1 MDMLEQTYML
11 ALIESQL
18 PVLKINTILFIWCKK
33 MGRTLEEFFEA
44 EPCVWSEACHLEEKY
59 VQKLQQAK
67 EKLTAQAFLLEQLQ
81 HDNISMLTLLD
92 PDYPRLLKQLRNAK
106 QKQDIEQL
114 PPALFYAGNLDIL
127 SRQTIALIGSRNA
140 SATSLAFT
148 RATAAY
154 LASHKTNVISGFARG
169 VDKTAYEG
177 AASTE
182 YGCTTIVLAHGIR
195 KLSKVQMRDLQPR
208 IEAGNV
214 LLLSQFHPN
223 DAWTVGR
230 AMERNKIVV
239 GLAQIVIVA
248 EADSKGGTWDG
259 AKKALQ
265 QQRQL
270 YVRDAQDDDTL
281 PGNAKLLTMGGIK
294 LSWPVDDLGKELDP
308 ILHESQAIRERQ
320 ATMPEQLQA
329 EQPGQLKLIS

>member
-1 MDMLEQTYML
+1 MDMREQTYML

-18 PVLKINTILFIWCKK
+18 PALKVNTILATWCKK
-33 MGRTLEEFFEA
+33 MGSTLEEFFEA
-44 EPCVWSEACHLEEKY
+44 EPRVWSETCHLDEKY

-92 PDYPRLLKQLRNAK
+92 PAYPRLLKQLRNAK
-106 QKQDIEQL
+106 QKQDVEQL
-114 PPALFYAGNLDIL
+114 PPALFYAGNLAIL
-127 SRQTIALIGSRNA
+127 SRQTIALIGSRKA

-148 RATAAY
+148 RATSAY
-154 LASHKTNVISGFARG
+154 LTSHEANVISGFARG

-177 AASTE
+177 ATSTE
-182 YGCTTIVLAHGIR
+182 DGCTTIVLAHGIR
-195 KLSKVQMRDLQPR
+195 KLSKVQVRDLQPR

-239 GLAQIVIVA
+239 GLAQVVIVA

-281 PGNAKLLTMGGIK
+281 PGNAKLLTMGGMK
-294 LSWPVDDLGKELDP
+294 LSWPTDDLSHELDP
-308 ILHESQAIRERQ
+308 ILQESQEIRERQ
-320 ATMPEQLQA
+320 TAMPERIR
-329 EQPGQLKLIS
+329 EEKPDQLKLIS